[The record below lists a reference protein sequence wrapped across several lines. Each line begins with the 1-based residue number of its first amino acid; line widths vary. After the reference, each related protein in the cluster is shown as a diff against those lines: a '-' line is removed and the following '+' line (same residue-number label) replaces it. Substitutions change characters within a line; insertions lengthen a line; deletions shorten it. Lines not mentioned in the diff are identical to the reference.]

1 MKAGWIQ
8 RRIIP
13 GRREYCTING
23 YC

>member
-8 RRIIP
+8 HRIIP